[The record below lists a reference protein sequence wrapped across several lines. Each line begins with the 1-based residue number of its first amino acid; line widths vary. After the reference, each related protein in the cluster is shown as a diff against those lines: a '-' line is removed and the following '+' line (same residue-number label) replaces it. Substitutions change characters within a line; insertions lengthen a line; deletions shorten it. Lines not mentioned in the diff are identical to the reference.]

1 MNKNVVVITSKSSV
15 GKDTVLNILIKDYE
29 YKSLIS
35 HTTRPM
41 RPNEIQNETYHFIDD
56 STFKDMICRG
66 EFIEYRKY
74 NTIQDGKDTVW
85 YYGLAKQS
93 LSEDENYVVILDL
106 QGAKDFVN
114 HYGYDKCL
122 VVYLECDRDVR
133 LQRAMNRAGAELAEL
148 ERRMEADDVD
158 FSEDKVKD
166 IAQYIV
172 NNTFSTP
179 QVIAQ
184 DIHNVL
190 KLFNNW

>member
-74 NTIQDGKDTVW
+74 KTIQDGKNTVW
-85 YYGLAKQS
+85 LYGLSKQE

-106 QGAKDFVN
+106 QGAKDFVQ

-133 LQRAMNRAGAELAEL
+133 LQRAMNRAGTELQEL

-158 FSEDKVKD
+158 FSKDKVTD

>member
-1 MNKNVVVITSKSSV
+1 MNKNVVILTSKSSV
-15 GKDTVLNILIKDYE
+15 GKDTVLNILIKEYG

-85 YYGLAKQS
+85 LYGLSKQE
-93 LSEDENYVVILDL
+93 LSDNEKYVVILDL
-106 QGAKDFVN
+106 QGAKDFVQ
-114 HYGYDKCL
+114 HYGYNKCL

-133 LQRAMNRAGAELAEL
+133 LQRAMNRAGTELAEL

-158 FSEDKVKD
+158 FSEDKVKE
-166 IAQYIV
+166 IAQYRV

-179 QVIAQ
+179 QTVAQ
-184 DIHNVL
+184 DVHNVL

>member
-1 MNKNVVVITSKSSV
+1 MNKNIIILCSKMAN
-15 GKDTVLNILIKDYE
+15 GKDTLANVLIKEYG

-35 HTTRPM
+35 HTSRPM
-41 RPNEIQNETYHFIDD
+41 RPKEIQNETYHFIDD

-66 EFIEYRKY
+66 DFIEYRKY
-74 NTIQDGKDTVW
+74 NTIQDGKDTIW
-85 YYGLAKQS
+85 HYGLAKQE

-114 HYGYDKCL
+114 YYGYDKCL

-133 LQRAMNRAGAELAEL
+133 LQRAMNRAGTELKEL
-148 ERRMEADDVD
+148 ERRMEADDID
-158 FSEDKVKD
+158 FSEDKVKEV
-166 IAQYIV
+166 AQYIV

-179 QVIAQ
+179 QSVAQ
-184 DIHNVL
+184 DVHNVL

>member
-1 MNKNVVVITSKSSV
+1 MNKNVVIITSKSSV

-85 YYGLAKQS
+85 YYGLAKQE

-133 LQRAMNRAGAELAEL
+133 IQRAMNRAGTELQEL
-148 ERRMEADDVD
+148 ERRMDADDVD
-158 FSEDKVKD
+158 FSENKVKD
-166 IAQYIV
+166 VVQYRV
-172 NNTFSTP
+172 DNTNSTP
-179 QVIAQ
+179 QDVAQ
-184 DIHNVL
+184 EVHNTL
-190 KLFNNW
+190 QLFNNW